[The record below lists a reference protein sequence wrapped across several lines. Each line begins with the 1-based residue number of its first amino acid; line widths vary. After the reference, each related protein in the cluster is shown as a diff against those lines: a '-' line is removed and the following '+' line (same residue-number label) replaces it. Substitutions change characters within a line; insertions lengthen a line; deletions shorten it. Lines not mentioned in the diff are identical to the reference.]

1 MKRFYHLLALVCLLV
16 LPACKD
22 MTQAKG
28 LSETAITDFHRQ
40 FNEARFK
47 EVYAATHENF
57 KKATTE
63 AEFVELLDA
72 MHRKLGKHVESA
84 GKGWRVNSFNGKTT
98 ASLSQDATFEHGKG
112 TETFVFVIS
121 DGKCSL
127 QNYDIQSRELI
138 GK

>member
-1 MKRFYHLLALVCLLV
+1 MKNLYHLLALVCLLV

-40 FNEARFK
+40 FNEGKFK
-47 EVYAATHENF
+47 EVYAATHANF
-57 KKATTE
+57 KKAATE

-72 MHRKLGKHVESA
+72 MQRKLGKQVQST
-84 GKGWRVNSFNGKTT
+84 GTGWRVNSINGKTT
-98 ASLSQDATFEHGKG
+98 ASLSQDTKFEHGKG
-112 TETFVFVIS
+112 TESFVFVIS

-127 QNYDIQSRELI
+127 ENYDIQSRDLI
-138 GK
+138 VK